1 MSPQK
6 SGPIVFDSTSSVTNH
21 FRSLPAA
28 LVTFMRPIS
37 ISIVLLILYLL
48 SCDYTAAQSGR
59 GVDTAALT
67 NGAAANAGTDSLS
80 AADLFADADTY
91 ANKKFEQF
99 NKLKTPYDRQTED
112 RIKKEQ
118 RELAATYAKTLAT
131 RKLEGKDVYYLGL
144 LYNLARDFD
153 NALESMR
160 RFLKENASASG
171 EPAQNARAIIV
182 IQAAKRNL
190 LPEAEARLA
199 EYAAN
204 QPQVTEDRYSLENW
218 VAAGYFNTKDYEH
231 ALPHGQ
237 QMWEAAKLSARNL
250 RLYTRDARL
259 NDAAVMFSEIY
270 VKLNRK
276 ADALA
281 ITRELRSLALSFPSG
296 NLYKLALRRTIQ
308 IDPNA
313 GDLFS
318 LNDATAPVN
327 VAPEIKANE
336 WLDQSPTD
344 LATLRGKVV
353 LLDFWAHWC
362 GPCRATFPK
371 LEKWHQNYKDKGL
384 VILGMTTYYGHAEGK
399 QLTKPQELDYL
410 RDFKKRFSMPYGV
423 VVSEADDNERNY
435 GISSIPTTFL
445 IDRQGRVRFISIGSS
460 DVESAA
466 LLKMIKKLLDEPPPQ
481 NAAR

>member
-1 MSPQK
+1 MRL
-6 SGPIVFDSTSSVTNH
+6 ISTST
-21 FRSLPAA
+21 
-28 LVTFMRPIS
+28 I
-37 ISIVLLILYLL
+37 LLTLCLL
-48 SCDYTAAQSGR
+48 SCDFTAAQSGR
-59 GVDTAALT
+59 GSQAAALT
-67 NGAAANAGTDSLS
+67 NGNAANADNDSRS

-99 NKLKTPYDRQTED
+99 NKLKTPYDRQVEEK
-112 RIKKEQ
+112 IKKEQ
-118 RELAATYAKTLAT
+118 RDLAAAYAKTLAT
-131 RKLEGKDVYYLGL
+131 RKLAGEDFYYLGL

-153 NALESMR
+153 NALDSMR
-160 RFLKENASASG
+160 RFLTENPSASG

-182 IQAAKRNL
+182 IQAAKKNL

-204 QPQVTEDRYSLENW
+204 QPQVVADRYSLENW
-218 VAAGYFNTKDYEH
+218 VAAGYFNAKDYEH

-237 QMWEAAKLSARNL
+237 QMWEAAKLSAKDL

-276 ADALA
+276 SDALA
-281 ITRELRSLALSFPSG
+281 IAREVRSMALSFPSG
-296 NLYKLALRRTIQ
+296 NLYKLALRRMIQ

-318 LNDATAPVN
+318 VNEANAPVSI
-327 VAPEIKANE
+327 APEIKANE
-336 WLDQSPTD
+336 WLDQAPTN

-371 LEKWHQNYKDKGL
+371 LEKWHQNYQDKGL

-423 VVSEADDNERNY
+423 AVTEAEDNERNY

-445 IDRQGRVRFISIGSS
+445 IDRQGRVRFISVGSS

-466 LLKMIKKLLDEPPPQ
+466 LLKMIKKLLDEPTPSI
-481 NAAR
+481 ADH

>member
-1 MSPQK
+1 VSAQPR
-6 SGPIVFDSTSSVTNH
+6 
-21 FRSLPAA
+21 RSADA
-28 LVTFMRPIS
+28 S
-37 ISIVLLILYLL
+37 A
-48 SCDYTAAQSGR
+48 D
-59 GVDTAALT
+59 
-67 NGAAANAGTDSLS
+67 NNAGSSSTATETRS

-99 NKLKTPYDRQTED
+99 NKLKMPYDRQTED

-118 RELAATYAKTLAT
+118 RELAATYAKALAT
-131 RKLEGKDVYYLGL
+131 RKLEGKDVYFLGL

-160 RFLKENASASG
+160 RFLKENASAFG

-182 IQAAKRNL
+182 IQAAKKNL

-199 EYAAN
+199 EYAAD

-237 QMWEAAKLSARNL
+237 QMWEAAKLSAKAL

-259 NDAAVMFSEIY
+259 NDAATMFSEIY

-276 ADALA
+276 PDALDV
-281 ITRELRSLALSFPSG
+281 TRELRSIAISFPSG
-296 NLYKLALRRTIQ
+296 NLYKLALRRMIQ
-308 IDPNA
+308 IDPTA
-313 GDLFS
+313 SDLFS
-318 LNDATAPVN
+318 INDATVPLSNAPD
-327 VAPEIKANE
+327 IKANE
-336 WLDQSPTD
+336 WLDQSPTN

-353 LLDFWAHWC
+353 LLDFWATWC

-371 LEKWHQNYKDKGL
+371 LEKWHQNYKEKGL

-423 VVSEADDNERNY
+423 VVSEAEDNERNY

-445 IDRQGRVRFISIGSS
+445 IDRQGRVRFISVGSS

-466 LLKMIKKLLDEPPPQ
+466 LLKIIKKLLDEPATP
-481 NAAR
+481 AAITGQ

>member
-1 MSPQK
+1 MDSIFAAAICERTSAQVIVLDADAAQ
-6 SGPIVFDSTSSVTNH
+6 IVFDSTISVTYH
-21 FRSLPAA
+21 FPILPAA
-28 LVTFMRPIS
+28 LVTFMRLIS
-37 ISIVLLILYLL
+37 TSIVLLILCLL
-48 SCDYTAAQSGR
+48 SCDYTAAQSSR
-59 GVDTAALT
+59 DATALT
-67 NGAAANAGTDSLS
+67 NRGAANANNDSRS
-80 AADLFADADTY
+80 AADLFEDADTY
-91 ANKKFEQF
+91 ANKKFENF
-99 NKLKTPYDRQTED
+99 NKLKMPYDRQIEEK
-112 RIKKEQ
+112 IKKEQ
-118 RELAATYAKTLAT
+118 RELAATYAKTLTT

-144 LYNLARDFD
+144 LYNLSRDFD

-160 RFLKENASASG
+160 RFLKENPNASG

-182 IQAAKRNL
+182 IQAAKKNL
-190 LPEAEARLA
+190 LPEAEAHLT

-204 QPQVTEDRYSLENW
+204 QPQVTEDLYSLENW
-218 VAAGYFNTKDYEH
+218 VAAGYLNTKDYEH

-237 QMWEAAKLSARNL
+237 QMWETAKLSAKDL

-281 ITRELRSLALSFPSG
+281 IARELRSIALSFPSG
-296 NLYKLALRRTIQ
+296 NLYKLALRRMIQ

-318 LNDATAPVN
+318 VNDATAPVST
-327 VAPEIKANE
+327 APEIKANE
-336 WLDQSPTD
+336 WLDHAPTD

-371 LEKWHQNYKDKGL
+371 FEKWHQSYKDKGL

-423 VVSEADDNERNY
+423 AVSEAEDNERNY

-445 IDRQGRVRFISIGSS
+445 IDRQGRVRFI
-460 DVESAA
+460 
-466 LLKMIKKLLDEPPPQ
+466 
-481 NAAR
+481 R

>member
-1 MSPQK
+1 MRL
-6 SGPIVFDSTSSVTNH
+6 IST
-21 FRSLPAA
+21 
-28 LVTFMRPIS
+28 
-37 ISIVLLILYLL
+37 SIVLLILCLL
-48 SCDYTAAQSGR
+48 SSDYTAAQSSGSA
-59 GVDTAALT
+59 DTAALT
-67 NGAAANAGTDSLS
+67 NGGAANADNDSLS
-80 AADLFADADTY
+80 AAVLFEDADTY
-91 ANKKFEQF
+91 ANKKFENF
-99 NKLKTPYDRQTED
+99 NKLKMPYDRQIEEK
-112 RIKKEQ
+112 IKKEQ
-118 RELAATYAKTLAT
+118 RELAATYAKALAT
-131 RKLEGKDVYYLGL
+131 RKLEGKEVYYLGL

-160 RFLKENASASG
+160 RFLKENPTASG

-182 IQAAKRNL
+182 IQAAKKNL
-190 LPEAEARLA
+190 LPEAEARLT

-204 QPQVTEDRYSLENW
+204 QPQVAEDLYSLENW

-237 QMWEAAKLSARNL
+237 QLWEAAKLSAKNL

-259 NDAAVMFSEIY
+259 NDAAGMFSEMY
-270 VKLNRK
+270 LKLNRK

-281 ITRELRSLALSFPSG
+281 IARELRSIALSFPSG
-296 NLYKLALRRTIQ
+296 NLYKLALRRMIQ

-313 GDLFS
+313 SDLFS
-318 LNDATAPVN
+318 VNDATVPVSTG
-327 VAPEIKANE
+327 PEIKANE
-336 WLDQSPTD
+336 WLDQAPTN

-371 LEKWHQNYKDKGL
+371 LEKWHQSYKDKGL

-410 RDFKKRFSMPYGV
+410 RDFKKRFSMPYGIA
-423 VVSEADDNERNY
+423 VSEAEDNERNY

-445 IDRQGRVRFISIGSS
+445 IDRQGRVRFISVGSS

-481 NAAR
+481 AAAR

>member
-1 MSPQK
+1 MKPF
-6 SGPIVFDSTSSVTNH
+6 VF
-21 FRSLPAA
+21 SL
-28 LVTFMRPIS
+28 
-37 ISIVLLILYLL
+37 VLLCGCPAVRSVFAQTQPSKLGTTQSVESTRAVDSLDD
-48 SCDYTAAQSGR
+48 SAESKSAAQ
-59 GVDTAALT
+59 
-67 NGAAANAGTDSLS
+67 
-80 AADLFADADTY
+80 LFADADTY

-118 RELAATYAKTLAT
+118 RELATAYAKALAT

-160 RFLKENASASG
+160 RFLKENPSASG

-182 IQAAKRNL
+182 IQAAKKNL

-204 QPQVTEDRYSLENW
+204 QPQINEDRYSLENW
-218 VAAGYFNTKDYEH
+218 VAAGYFNTKDYER

-237 QMWEAAKLSARNL
+237 QMWEAAKLSAKAL

-259 NDAAVMFSEIY
+259 NDAATMFSEIY

-276 ADALA
+276 ADALD
-281 ITRELRSLALSFPSG
+281 ITRELRSIALSFPSG
-296 NLYKLALRRTIQ
+296 NLYKLALRRMIQ
-308 IDPNA
+308 IDPNV

-318 LNDATAPVN
+318 VDDATAPVS

-336 WLDQSPTD
+336 WLDEAPTD

-384 VILGMTTYYGHAEGK
+384 VILGMTTYYGRAEGK

-423 VVSEADDNERNY
+423 AVSEAEDNERNY

-445 IDRQGRVRFISIGSS
+445 IDRQGRVRFISVGSS

-466 LLKMIKKLLDEPPPQ
+466 LLKMIKKLLDEPPLQ
-481 NAAR
+481 TAAR

>member
-1 MSPQK
+1 
-6 SGPIVFDSTSSVTNH
+6 
-21 FRSLPAA
+21 
-28 LVTFMRPIS
+28 MRT
-37 ISIVLLILYLL
+37 LFTLILVLAGCL
-48 SCDYTAAQSGR
+48 SSPGFHPVAAQTAR
-59 GVDTAALT
+59 GTDTNALT
-67 NGAAANAGTDSLS
+67 NSGAANVDNESRS
-80 AADLFADADTY
+80 ASNLFEEADTY

-99 NKLKTPYDRQTED
+99 NKLKTPYDRQVED

-118 RELAATYAKTLAT
+118 RELAATYAKVLTA

-153 NALESMR
+153 NALVTMR
-160 RFLKENASASG
+160 RFLDENPQTSG

-182 IQAAKRNL
+182 IQAAKKNL
-190 LPEAEARLA
+190 LSEAEARLA

-218 VAAGYFNTKDYEH
+218 VAAGYFNTKDFAR
-231 ALPHGQ
+231 ALPHGE
-237 QMWEAAKLSARNL
+237 QMWQVAKLSAKDL

-281 ITRELRSLALSFPSG
+281 VARELRSIALRFPSG
-296 NLYKLALRRTIQ
+296 NLYKLALRRMIQ

-313 GDLFS
+313 SDLFTINDVSAS
-318 LNDATAPVN
+318 LSN
-327 VAPEIKANE
+327 APEIKATE
-336 WLDQSPTD
+336 WLDQAPTN
-344 LATLRGKVV
+344 LASLRGQVV

-371 LEKWHQNYKDKGL
+371 LQKWHDSYKDKGL
-384 VILGMTTYYGHAEGK
+384 VILGLTTYYGHAEGK

-410 RDFKKRFSMPYGV
+410 RDFKKRFSMPYGIA
-423 VVSEADDNERNY
+423 VSEAEDNDRNY
-435 GISSIPTTFL
+435 VISSIPTTFL
-445 IDRQGRVRFISIGSS
+445 IDRQGHVRFISVGSS

-466 LLKMIKKLLDEPPPQ
+466 LLKMIKKLLDEPAPQ
-481 NAAR
+481 LTAR

>member
-1 MSPQK
+1 
-6 SGPIVFDSTSSVTNH
+6 VTYH

-28 LVTFMRPIS
+28 LVTFMRLIS
-37 ISIVLLILYLL
+37 TSIVLLILCLL
-48 SCDYTAAQSGR
+48 SCDYAAAQSSR
-59 GVDTAALT
+59 GAETTALT
-67 NGAAANAGTDSLS
+67 NGGAANADNDSRS

-99 NKLKTPYDRQTED
+99 NKLKMPYDRQVED

-131 RKLEGKDVYYLGL
+131 RKPEGKDVYYLGL

-160 RFLKENASASG
+160 RFLKETPNASG

-182 IQAAKRNL
+182 IQAAKKNL

-237 QMWEAAKLSARNL
+237 QMWEAAKLSAKNL

-259 NDAAVMFSEIY
+259 NDAAVMFSEMC

-281 ITRELRSLALSFPSG
+281 IARELRSIALSFPSG
-296 NLYKLALRRTIQ
+296 NLYKLALRRMIQ

-313 GDLFS
+313 SDLF
-318 LNDATAPVN
+318 LINDATAPVSI
-327 VAPEIKANE
+327 APEIKVNE
-336 WLDQSPTD
+336 WLDQAPTN

-371 LEKWHQNYKDKGL
+371 LAKWHQSYKDKGL
-384 VILGMTTYYGHAEGK
+384 VILGMTLYYGHAERK

-410 RDFKKRFSMPYGV
+410 REFKKRFSMAYGIA
-423 VVSEADDNERNY
+423 VSEAEDNERNY

-445 IDRQGRVRFISIGSS
+445 IDRQGRVRFISVGSS

-466 LLKMIKKLLDEPPPQ
+466 LLKMIKKLLDELPPQ
-481 NAAR
+481 ASAR

>member
-1 MSPQK
+1 
-6 SGPIVFDSTSSVTNH
+6 
-21 FRSLPAA
+21 
-28 LVTFMRPIS
+28 MRPIS

-67 NGAAANAGTDSLS
+67 NGAAANSGTDSRS

-296 NLYKLALRRTIQ
+296 NLYKLALRRMIQ

-466 LLKMIKKLLDEPPPQ
+466 LLKMIKKLLDEPTPSPSG
-481 NAAR
+481 AGD

>member
-1 MSPQK
+1 MRL
-6 SGPIVFDSTSSVTNH
+6 ISTS
-21 FRSLPAA
+21 
-28 LVTFMRPIS
+28 
-37 ISIVLLILYLL
+37 IVVVILCLLG
-48 SCDYTAAQSGR
+48 CDYIAAQSSR
-59 GVDTAALT
+59 GADTTAST
-67 NGAAANAGTDSLS
+67 NGSAANADNNARS

-91 ANKKFEQF
+91 ANKKFERF
-99 NKLKTPYDRQTED
+99 NKLKMPYDRQTED
-112 RIKKEQ
+112 KIKKEQ

-182 IQAAKRNL
+182 IQAAKKNL

-199 EYAAN
+199 EYAAD

-218 VAAGYFNTKDYEH
+218 VAAGYFNTKDFEH
-231 ALPHGQ
+231 AQPHGQ
-237 QMWEAAKLSARNL
+237 QMWEAAKLSAKNL

-276 ADALA
+276 NDALA
-281 ITRELRSLALSFPSG
+281 IARELRSIALSFPSG
-296 NLYKLALRRTIQ
+296 NLYKLALRRMIQ

-313 GDLFS
+313 SDLFS
-318 LNDATAPVN
+318 INDATAPVST
-327 VAPEIKANE
+327 APDIKANE
-336 WLDQSPTD
+336 WLDQSPTN

-353 LLDFWAHWC
+353 LLDFWATWC

-371 LEKWHQNYKDKGL
+371 LEKWHHSYKDKGL

-399 QLTKPQELDYL
+399 QMTKPQELDYL
-410 RDFKKRFSMPYGV
+410 RDFKKKFSMPYGV
-423 VVSEADDNERNY
+423 AVSEGEDNERNY

-445 IDRQGRVRFISIGSS
+445 IDRQGRVRFISVGSS

-481 NAAR
+481 AAAR

>member
-1 MSPQK
+1 MRTPFILIILVIGCSIAFGGATAQTARAT
-6 SGPIVFDSTSSVTNH
+6 DSV
-21 FRSLPAA
+21 A
-28 LVTFMRPIS
+28 L
-37 ISIVLLILYLL
+37 
-48 SCDYTAAQSGR
+48 A
-59 GVDTAALT
+59 
-67 NGAAANAGTDSLS
+67 GAATATRVDSETRS

-91 ANKKFEQF
+91 ANKKFENF
-99 NKLKTPYDRQTED
+99 NKLKMPYDRQIEEK
-112 RIKKEQ
+112 IKKEQ
-118 RELAATYAKTLAT
+118 RDLAAAYAKTLAA

-171 EPAQNARAIIV
+171 EPAQNARALII
-182 IQAAKRNL
+182 IQAAKKNL

-204 QPQVTEDRYSLENW
+204 QPQVIADRYTLENW
-218 VAAGYFNTKDYEH
+218 VAAGYLNTKDYEH

-237 QMWEAAKLSARNL
+237 EMWEAAKLSAKDL

-276 ADALA
+276 TDALA
-281 ITRELRSLALSFPSG
+281 VARELRSMALSFPSG
-296 NLYKLALRRTIQ
+296 NLYKLALRRMIQ

-313 GDLFS
+313 SDLFS
-318 LNDATAPVN
+318 LDDATAPLST
-327 VAPEIKANE
+327 APEINANE
-336 WLDQSPTD
+336 WLNQAPTN
-344 LATLRGKVV
+344 LANLRGKVV

-362 GPCRATFPK
+362 GPCRETFPK

-410 RDFKKRFSMPYGV
+410 RDFKKRFSMPYGIA
-423 VVSEADDNERNY
+423 VSEAEDNERNY

-445 IDRQGRVRFISIGSS
+445 IDRPGRVRFISVGSS

-466 LLKMIKKLLDEPPPQ
+466 LLKMIKKLLDEPSPSQ
-481 NAAR
+481 SGGAH

>member
-1 MSPQK
+1 MDSIFAAAICERTSAQVIVLDADAAQ
-6 SGPIVFDSTSSVTNH
+6 IVFDSTISVTYH
-21 FRSLPAA
+21 FPSLPAA
-28 LVTFMRPIS
+28 LVTFMRLIS
-37 ISIVLLILYLL
+37 TSIVLLILCLL
-48 SCDYTAAQSGR
+48 SCDYTAAQSSR
-59 GVDTAALT
+59 DATALT
-67 NGAAANAGTDSLS
+67 NRGAANADNDSRS
-80 AADLFADADTY
+80 AAVLFESADTY
-91 ANKKFEQF
+91 ANKKFENF
-99 NKLKTPYDRQTED
+99 NKLKMPYDRQIEEK
-112 RIKKEQ
+112 IKKEQ
-118 RELAATYAKTLAT
+118 RELAATYAKALAT
-131 RKLEGKDVYYLGL
+131 RKLEGKDLYYLGL

-160 RFLKENASASG
+160 RFLKDNPNASG
-171 EPAQNARAIIV
+171 EPAQNARAVIV
-182 IQAAKRNL
+182 SQAAKRNL

-204 QPQVTEDRYSLENW
+204 QPQVTEDLYSLENW

-237 QMWEAAKLSARNL
+237 QMWEAAKLSAKNL

-259 NDAAVMFSEIY
+259 NDAAGMFSEMY
-270 VKLNRK
+270 LKLNRK

-281 ITRELRSLALSFPSG
+281 IARELRSIALSFPSG
-296 NLYKLALRRTIQ
+296 NLYKLALRRMIQ

-318 LNDATAPVN
+318 VNDATVPVSTG
-327 VAPEIKANE
+327 PEIKANE
-336 WLDQSPTD
+336 WLDQTPTN

-384 VILGMTTYYGHAEGK
+384 VILGMTTYYGHAERK

-410 RDFKKRFSMPYGV
+410 HEFKKRFSMAYGIA
-423 VVSEADDNERNY
+423 VSEAEDNERNY
-435 GISSIPTTFL
+435 VISSIPTTFL

-460 DVESAA
+460 DVESV
-466 LLKMIKKLLDEPPPQ
+466 
-481 NAAR
+481 

>member
-1 MSPQK
+1 MRAFFVSIIAAIGCLIA
-6 SGPIVFDSTSSVTNH
+6 SGGTN
-21 FRSLPAA
+21 AQ
-28 LVTFMRPIS
+28 
-37 ISIVLLILYLL
+37 
-48 SCDYTAAQSGR
+48 TAR
-59 GVDTAALT
+59 
-67 NGAAANAGTDSLS
+67 GTDSAAVVSATTTSNIDNENRS
-80 AADLFADADTY
+80 AADLFAEADTY
-91 ANKKFEQF
+91 ANKKFENF
-99 NKLKTPYDRQTED
+99 NKLKMPYDRQIED
-112 RIKKEQ
+112 KIKKEQ
-118 RELAATYAKTLAT
+118 RELAATYAKVLAT

-160 RFLKENASASG
+160 RFLKENPNASG

-182 IQAAKRNL
+182 IQAAKKNL

-204 QPQVTEDRYSLENW
+204 QPQVAEDRYSLENW
-218 VAAGYFNTKDYEH
+218 VAAGYFNAKDYEH

-237 QMWEAAKLSARNL
+237 QMWAAAKLSAKDL

-259 NDAAVMFSEIY
+259 NDAAVTFSEIY

-276 ADALA
+276 ADALGVA
-281 ITRELRSLALSFPSG
+281 RELRSLALSFPSG
-296 NLYKLALRRTIQ
+296 NLYKLALRRMIQ

-313 GDLFS
+313 SDLFAINETTTA
-318 LNDATAPVN
+318 LNA
-327 VAPEIKANE
+327 APEIKVDE
-336 WLDQSPTD
+336 WLDQAPTN
-344 LATLRGKVV
+344 LANLRGKVV

-371 LEKWHQNYKDKGL
+371 LAKWHENYKDEGL

-410 RDFKKRFSMPYGV
+410 RDFKKRFSMPYGIA
-423 VVSEADDNERNY
+423 VSEAEDNDRNY

-445 IDRQGRVRFISIGSS
+445 IDRQGRVRFISVGSS

-466 LLKMIKKLLDEPPPQ
+466 LLKMIKKLLDEPPTQ
-481 NAAR
+481 AATP